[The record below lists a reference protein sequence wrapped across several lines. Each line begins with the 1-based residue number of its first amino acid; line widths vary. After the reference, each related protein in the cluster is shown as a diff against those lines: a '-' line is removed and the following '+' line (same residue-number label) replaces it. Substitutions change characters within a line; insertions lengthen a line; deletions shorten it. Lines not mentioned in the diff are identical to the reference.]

1 MRNYVMEWSVE
12 QRKIPLIKIDKIIEK
27 FYPNGVQKYLL
38 LRPVPK
44 EILDQLKKSEN
55 INFLWD
61 CDLSL
66 RGSVKFTQEPSWVRF
81 ATVNDDCS
89 VENLEKD
96 YYCWKQYPFGKI
108 IVTTNPNIHYDIEQP
123 YLDTIDGPMLPIDF
137 FEILFANGGK
147 FSYEVTVASQYR
159 NDLGG
164 TDEFLFAD
172 EQILTD
178 ANLFHWSKIVK
189 STIMV

>member
-1 MRNYVMEWSVE
+1 M
-12 QRKIPLIKIDKIIEK
+12 
-27 FYPNGVQKYLL
+27 
-38 LRPVPK
+38 
-44 EILDQLKKSEN
+44 
-55 INFLWD
+55 WD

-66 RGSVKFTQEPSWVRF
+66 RGSIKFAQEPSWVGF
-81 ATVNDDCS
+81 AKVNDDCS

-96 YYCWKQYPFGKI
+96 YYCWKQYPIGKI
-108 IVTTNPNIHYDIEQP
+108 IVTTNPNIHYEIEQP

-164 TDEFLFAD
+164 LMSFYL
-172 EQILTD
+172 LM
-178 ANLFHWSKIVK
+178 SKY
-189 STIMV
+189 